1 MTTCKLNR
9 ILVVILSLTVA
20 LIVQADS
27 TELGDIALH
36 QALLD
41 LDTNLSLMCVAAH
54 PDDEDDATLALYRMK
69 YGVRTI
75 AVIATRGEGGQNE
88 IGPELYNDLGV
99 IRTREMM
106 RASKV
111 IGADLHFLNLPEFG
125 FSKTPEEGFE
135 VWGHD
140 ETVRRL
146 VRVIRLTQPTVIITN
161 HGTQKDH
168 GHHQAIGIALQEA
181 ALAAGDPNKFSE
193 LEQEGLT
200 PWRPEILYLRAWGPN
215 LRGPYVDI
223 NQLDEIRGKTYAQ
236 IAADALA
243 EHKSQGMGFFINYY
257 LEGKVRPTYTHVN
270 RYVTSDHRRSGTHA
284 FPLLEER
291 KSELG
296 VAPSLPLDE
305 IQLKEIL
312 GRETKLHPDAN
323 QYVRNWDVSRR
334 SRVAACAR
342 EIQLSAQLATK
353 LAVAGQT
360 VTVAVTVSD
369 FGESD
374 INSANV
380 SLEFSP
386 WFAATPSDPVAL
398 DLTQSRTT
406 SSLLTFAVPQS
417 APQTVPEGEHL
428 FEPNFLEPQAFAVA
442 RVNLPESETPVE
454 LRIPL
459 TLKIAP
465 RVEANMINTPL
476 LVRRK
481 STYEAS
487 IDVLVKNH
495 AQDQVT
501 GNVMLSVAPGF
512 LPEATTIP
520 YDLPIGGERIYSVRC
535 KIGDNLE
542 PRDYL
547 INTMVE
553 GDTRDAPGIARL
565 VDVAVPEGVRVG
577 VVQSYDN
584 TFMTVLEKLGIPHEA
599 LTIEDFSQAKL
610 DTFSTIIIDIRA
622 YLVRPD
628 LAANNQALLDYVSR
642 GGTLIVNYQKTEE
655 WKPQFAPYPITL
667 SRNRVTREDAPVK
680 LLVPDHAV
688 FTTPNAIAPED
699 WEGWIQE
706 RGLYFPSEWDA
717 AYTPLIEVNDPGE
730 SNSPGSLLIA
740 KHGEGN
746 YVYNALVLYR
756 QIRELHPG
764 ALRLFTNLIAL
775 GKPR

>member
-1 MTTCKLNR
+1 
-9 ILVVILSLTVA
+9 
-20 LIVQADS
+20 
-27 TELGDIALH
+27 
-36 QALLD
+36 
-41 LDTNLSLMCVAAH
+41 MCVAAH

-111 IGADLHFLNLPEFG
+111 IGAELHFLNLPEFG
-125 FSKTPEEGFE
+125 FSKLPEEAFE
-135 VWGHD
+135 VWGRE

-146 VRVIRLTQPTVIITN
+146 VRVIRFTQPTVIISN

-168 GHHQAIGIALQEA
+168 GHHQAIGLALQEA
-181 ALAAGDPNKFSE
+181 FDAAGDPAKFPE
-193 LEQEGLT
+193 LEQEGLK
-200 PWRPEILYLRAWGPN
+200 PWQPQRLYLRAWQSKPDAV
-215 LRGPYVDI
+215 RVDI
-223 NQLDEIRGKTYAQ
+223 NQLDELRGKTYAQ
-236 IAADALA
+236 IAADALG

-257 LEGKVRPTYTHVN
+257 LEGKVQPAYSLVKSHGQSRKSGTNDIIFFPGTQEPDRDASKQN
-270 RYVTSDHRRSGTHA
+270 RYVQRALNKAASRAAETSNDH
-284 FPLLEER
+284 
-291 KSELG
+291 
-296 VAPSLPLDE
+296 VASWN
-305 IQLKEIL
+305 
-312 GRETKLHPDAN
+312 A
-323 QYVRNWDVSRR
+323 SRR
-334 SRVAACAR
+334 DRAFAAALGL
-342 EIQLSAQLATK
+342 QLSASLGVDT
-353 LAVAGQT
+353 AVRGQT
-360 VTVAVTVSD
+360 VTVKCDVSD
-369 FGESD
+369 FELRDTNAVS
-374 INSANV
+374 V
-380 SLEFSP
+380 SLEP
-386 WFAATPSDPVAL
+386 IAWPNAAMPQPVTL
-398 DLTQSRTT
+398 DMSANRSV
-406 SSLLTFAVPQS
+406 SSELPFTVP
-417 APQTVPEGEHL
+417 ADAAITIPEGEHL
-428 FEPNFLEPQAFAVA
+428 FDPKFMEPQLAAVA
-442 RVNLPESETPVE
+442 RIEIKNETRPVE
-454 LRIPL
+454 LRVPM

-465 RVEANMINTPL
+465 RVEANMINAPL

-481 STYEAS
+481 STYEAT

-495 AQDQVT
+495 AQEPAN

-512 LPEATTIP
+512 VPEATTFP

-542 PRDYL
+542 PRDYF
-547 INTMVE
+547 INAMIE
-553 GDTRDAPGIARL
+553 GESRNALGVARL
-565 VDVAVPEGVRVG
+565 VDVTIPEGARVG

-584 TFMTVLEKLGIPHEA
+584 TFMNVLEQLGIPHEA

-610 DTFSTIIIDIRA
+610 DTFTTIIIDIRA

-655 WKPQFAPYPITL
+655 WKPVYAPYPITL

-680 LLVPDHAV
+680 LLAPGHPI
-688 FTTPNAIAPED
+688 FTTPNTVQPED
-699 WEGWIQE
+699 WDGWIQE

-717 AYTPLIEVNDPGE
+717 AYTSLIEVNDPGE
-730 SNSPGSLLIA
+730 SNPPGSLLIA